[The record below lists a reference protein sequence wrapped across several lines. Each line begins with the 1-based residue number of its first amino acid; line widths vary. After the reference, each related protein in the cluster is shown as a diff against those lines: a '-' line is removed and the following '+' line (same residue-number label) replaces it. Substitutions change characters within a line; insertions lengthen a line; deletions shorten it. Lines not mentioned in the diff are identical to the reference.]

1 MVTSGFTQSLRGTS
15 CATKQSPSL
24 RKRLFRFFESQYRA
38 ESRKAVL
45 RSARNDMFVIT
56 LVLLF
61 TVSAFAQDPS
71 FQASVDKNPV
81 AVDDRFTL
89 SFALNNAGM
98 GGGKNLKL
106 PNLDKFRIMMG
117 PSTSSSMQI
126 INGAV
131 SSSVTYSY
139 VLQPKEV
146 GKFTISAASI
156 EADGKTYTSK
166 PFTIE
171 VIKRSPQ
178 QKPQKAQQGLSV
190 NAGVQEQLSNNI
202 FLRASVD
209 KSRLMQ
215 GEQVNLVYKLYT
227 RVSVQNY
234 NLTKAPTMTGFWS
247 EDADMPK
254 QIQLS
259 SETINGKQFQVGVI
273 KRTAL
278 FPTQSGTL
286 EIGPMEITTL
296 VTVRDRRTWD
306 PFDSF
311 FNDPFGRQ
319 IEYVVKS
326 EPVRIKVD
334 PLPAGAPSS
343 FKGAVGKFTMNAK
356 VDRQNTKTNEP
367 MSLKVTINGTG
378 NIKVLESP
386 AVELPTDFEQYTP
399 KVSDNIN
406 RREAKVSGSKTF
418 EYILIPRYPGKKTIK
433 PVEFS
438 YFDLE
443 KSQYIT
449 LKSSEI
455 ELNVEQGAAGAAPFV
470 SSNLREDVQLL
481 SQDIRFIK
489 VARPSF
495 TRQGEY
501 LHTSGMFIAMML
513 LPLAGLAGA
522 FVYACQRQAVM
533 SDIVGYRNRQAIKV
547 AKRGLKNAEVLL
559 NQVAIGKDGSSEKQ
573 IQFYSEVAK
582 SMWKYLGDKL
592 NIQQADISI
601 DGAVNALTTRS
612 VNEETSTA
620 LKSLLESC
628 EMARFAPTSL
638 SLDTMKTTYDDASKI
653 IVDLERTLKA

>member
-1 MVTSGFTQSLRGTS
+1 
-15 CATKQSPSL
+15 
-24 RKRLFRFFESQYRA
+24 
-38 ESRKAVL
+38 
-45 RSARNDMFVIT
+45 MFVTT

-61 TVSAFAQDPS
+61 TVSAFAQDPT

-81 AVDDRFTL
+81 SVDDQFTL
-89 SFALNNAGM
+89 SLVLQNA
-98 GGGKNLKL
+98 GGGKNLKM
-106 PNLDKFRIMMG
+106 PSLDTFRIMMG
-117 PSTSSSMQI
+117 PSTSSNYQI

-131 SSSVTYSY
+131 SSSMTYSY
-139 VLQPKEV
+139 VLQPKGV
-146 GKFTISAASI
+146 GKFTLGSASI
-156 EADGKTYTSK
+156 EAGGKTYTSN
-166 PFTIE
+166 PITIE
-171 VIKRSPQ
+171 VVKGSPR
-178 QKPQKAQQGLSV
+178 PKAQQQQQ
-190 NAGVQEQLSNNI
+190 GVSGDVDAQLSQNI
-202 FLRASVD
+202 FLRAMID

-227 RVSVQNY
+227 RVQVQNY

-259 SETINGKQFQVGVI
+259 TETINGKQFQVGLI

-334 PLPAGAPSS
+334 PLPGGAPSS

-367 MSLKVTINGTG
+367 MSLKITINGTG

-418 EYILIPRYPGKKTIK
+418 EYILIPRYPGKKIIK

-438 YFDLE
+438 YFDLG
-443 KSQYIT
+443 KSQYMT

-501 LHTSGMFIAMML
+501 LHTSGVFIAMML

-522 FVYACQRQAVM
+522 FVYSRQRQAVM
-533 SDIVGYRNRQAIKV
+533 SDMVGYRNRRAIKV
-547 AKRGLKNAEVLL
+547 ARKGLKNAEVLL
-559 NQVAIGKDGSSEKQ
+559 NQLAVGKDGSSEKK

-582 SMWKYLGDKL
+582 SMWNYLGDKL

-601 DGAVNALTTRS
+601 EGAVNALTTRS
-612 VNEETSTA
+612 VTEETSAA

-638 SLDTMKTTYDDASKI
+638 SPDTMKTTYDDASKI